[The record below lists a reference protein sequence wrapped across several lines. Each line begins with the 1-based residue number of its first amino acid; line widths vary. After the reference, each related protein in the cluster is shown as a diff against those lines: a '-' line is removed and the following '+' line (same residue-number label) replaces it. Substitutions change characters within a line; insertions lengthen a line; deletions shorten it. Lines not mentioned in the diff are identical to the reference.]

1 MIKNLSNEIKKLIA
15 VLSKRE
21 QEIIIKRFGLFGKQK
36 ETLDST
42 GKIYN
47 ITRERVRQ
55 IQDHSVSILANK
67 HILNSNK
74 LNKYFQ
80 FINKKIEELGGFAKE
95 ETVIN
100 NLKQKKENKNY
111 LNFLFILNK
120 DIIFLKETNDFYSR
134 CVLSFKKN
142 DISKIE
148 KAVNMLVS
156 SISLNDI
163 YTHNDLIKNFQNK
176 LKSLFG
182 SEIKI
187 DAVSLKS
194 WMEISK
200 FLNKNIFEEWGLVSS
215 PHTSPKGIKDY
226 AFLVMRRHG
235 SPMHFKEV
243 SEVIEK
249 NFKKKAHIQTVHNE
263 LIKDERFVLVGRG
276 LYALKDWGYIPGAVK
291 DVIRAILI
299 NSGKISKEELIK
311 RILKERYV
319 KETTIAINLQN
330 RNLFKKFQD
339 GDYGLIS

>member
-200 FLNKNIFEEWGLVSS
+200 
-215 PHTSPKGIKDY
+215 
-226 AFLVMRRHG
+226 
-235 SPMHFKEV
+235 
-243 SEVIEK
+243 
-249 NFKKKAHIQTVHNE
+249 
-263 LIKDERFVLVGRG
+263 
-276 LYALKDWGYIPGAVK
+276 
-291 DVIRAILI
+291 
-299 NSGKISKEELIK
+299 
-311 RILKERYV
+311 
-319 KETTIAINLQN
+319 
-330 RNLFKKFQD
+330 
-339 GDYGLIS
+339 